1 MSLTNPAAPRPAA
14 PPFPDPRRWKAL
26 AFVGLA
32 QLMVVLDGT
41 VVNIALPS
49 AQHDLGFS
57 DADRQWV
64 VTAYALP
71 FGALLLFGGR
81 LADRLGRKR
90 TFQIGVVGF
99 ALASA
104 LGGASASTAM
114 LLGARALQGCFGAM
128 LAPSAL
134 SLVTVMFTAP
144 KERAKAFGIWGSI
157 AGGGAAVGLM
167 LGGLLTQYFSWRWTM
182 FVNVVFAV
190 IAFAGAAVSV
200 REPARHRDHGRLD
213 FLGIALVTGGLGCL
227 VYGLSRAES
236 DGWSARITISLLIAA
251 GAALIL
257 FVVVEAVSKAPLLPL
272 RVVWNRDRGGAYL
285 SLGLAIVG
293 MFGAFLFLT
302 YYLQTVK
309 GMSPIRSGAAF
320 LPMVGGLLVGSTQIS
335 ARLMTRVRPRYLM
348 PPGFLVGSAGMLA
361 LTRIGVD
368 TPYQHWVLPGTI
380 ALGLGM
386 GCAFMP
392 AMNVATGGVDP
403 RDAGVASAMVNT
415 SQQVGGAIGTAL
427 LSTLALSATRTYTAA
442 HSDPNA
448 TSQQAATLHTQAM
461 VHGYVTAFWWAAG
474 LLFAAAVVSF
484 TLISFRVDVPA
495 AVPAVVPA
503 GAQQADSVVPV
514 SDAVPI
520 AVPED
525 AMAAAA
531 DGSQQSYPPQQ
542 WYQAPESDGSQQPA
556 MSGAAFGHSPIGQQA
571 HAPGAFSANPYNGDG
586 VLIHGRVRDRDGAPM
601 PMAVV
606 TAVSPQGRQVGRARS
621 GADGGYQLG
630 VPRVGAYV
638 LIVAAD
644 GREPEASTITARERS
659 VRHDIL
665 LAERGRLAVT
675 VRTTDGVRVGGAT
688 LMLTDTAGNLL
699 TSRRTAEDGTHT
711 FRDLP
716 VGVLTLAVN
725 AAGHRPDAQ
734 SVAVDGHGTTRADV
748 ELHPAVRLIGTV
760 RAWTTDSP
768 LADAR
773 VMLMDGAGNVVAT
786 ADSDP
791 EGSFAFADLDAGEYT
806 LIASGYPPVAS
817 AVRVDGR
824 IDSRHDVQLGFPE

>member
-1 MSLTNPAAPRPAA
+1 MSSTNPATAS
-14 PPFPDPRRWKAL
+14 FVDPRRWKAL

-49 AQHDLGFS
+49 AQRDLGFS

-90 TFQIGVVGF
+90 TFQVGVIGF

-104 LGGASASTAM
+104 LGGASVDTGM

-144 KERAKAFGIWGSI
+144 AERAKAFGIWGSI

-167 LGGLLTQYFSWRWTM
+167 LGGLLTQYLSWRWTM
-182 FVNVVFAV
+182 LVNVVFAI
-190 IAFAGAAVSV
+190 IAFTGAAMTV

-213 FLGIALVTGGLGCL
+213 FLGIFLVTGGLGSL

-236 DGWSARITISLLIAA
+236 DGWNARITISLLIAA
-251 GAALIL
+251 GAALVL
-257 FVVVEAVSKAPLLPL
+257 FVIVEAVSKAPLLPL

-285 SLGLAIVG
+285 SLGLAIIG

-302 YYLQTVK
+302 YYLQAVR

-320 LPMVGGLLVGSTQIS
+320 LPMVGGMLIGATQIS

-348 PPGFLVGSAGMLA
+348 PPGFLLGSAGMLS
-361 LTRIGVD
+361 LTRITVGGSYH
-368 TPYQHWVLPGTI
+368 TWILPGII

-392 AMNVATGGVDP
+392 AMNVATGGVHP

-415 SQQVGGAIGTAL
+415 SQQVGGAVGTAL
-427 LSTLALSATRTYTAA
+427 LSTLALSATRRYTDA
-442 HSDPNA
+442 HPVADP
-448 TSQQAATLHTQAM
+448 TSQQAAMLHTQAQ
-461 VHGYVTAFWWAAG
+461 VHGYITAFWWAAG
-474 LLFAAAVVSF
+474 LMLASAVVSF
-484 TLISFRVDVPA
+484 VMISFRVGVPLVTNTGA
-495 AVPAVVPA
+495 ESVGQATNAELVDAVSPEPTELRLPMHDAVPAMSPQPPTPDFA
-503 GAQQADSVVPV
+503 YG
-514 SDAVPI
+514 
-520 AVPED
+520 
-525 AMAAAA
+525 
-531 DGSQQSYPPQQ
+531 QSTI
-542 WYQAPESDGSQQPA
+542 
-556 MSGAAFGHSPIGQQA
+556 GHQGQGQA
-571 HAPGAFSANPYNGDG
+571 HLPGAYNGDG

-601 PMAVV
+601 PMAVI

-630 VPRVGAYV
+630 VPRVGTYV

-659 VRHDIL
+659 VRHDIA

-675 VRTTDGVRVGGAT
+675 VRATDGTRIGGAT
-688 LMLTDTAGNLL
+688 LMLTNPAGDLL
-699 TSRRTAEDGTHT
+699 TSRRTGEDGTHT

-716 VGVLTLAVN
+716 VGPLTLAVN
-725 AAGHRPDAQ
+725 AIGHRPGAQ
-734 SVAVDGHGTTRADV
+734 SITIDGHGTTRTDL

-760 RAWTTDSP
+760 RAWSTDSP

-791 EGSFAFADLDAGEYT
+791 EGSYAFADLDAGEYT

-817 AVRVDGR
+817 AVRVDAR
-824 IDSRHDVQLGFPE
+824 IDSRHDVQLGYPE

>member
-1 MSLTNPAAPRPAA
+1 
-14 PPFPDPRRWKAL
+14 
-26 AFVGLA
+26 
-32 QLMVVLDGT
+32 MVVLDGT

-49 AQHDLGFS
+49 AQRDLGFS

-90 TFQIGVVGF
+90 TFQIGVIGF

-104 LGGASASTAM
+104 LGGASADTAM

-144 KERAKAFGIWGSI
+144 AERAKAFGIWGSI

-167 LGGLLTQYFSWRWTM
+167 LGGLLTQYLSWRWTM

-190 IAFAGAAVSV
+190 IAFSGAAITV
-200 REPARHRDHGRLD
+200 REPARRHDHGRLD
-213 FLGIALVTGGLGCL
+213 FLGIFLVTGGLGCL

-236 DGWSARITISLLIAA
+236 DGWNARITVSLLIAA
-251 GAALIL
+251 GVALVL
-257 FVVVEAVSKAPLLPL
+257 FVIAEALSKAPLLPL
-272 RVVWNRDRGGAYL
+272 HVVWNRNRGGAYL

-302 YYLQTVK
+302 YYLQSVQ

-320 LPMVGGLLVGSTQIS
+320 LPMVGGMLIGATQIS

-348 PPGFLVGSAGMLA
+348 PPGFVLGSAGMLA
-361 LTRIGVD
+361 LTRITVGGSYH
-368 TPYQHWVLPGTI
+368 TWILPGTI

-415 SQQVGGAIGTAL
+415 SQQVGGAVGTAL
-427 LSTLALSATRTYTAA
+427 LSTLALSATRSYSAK
-442 HSDPNA
+442 HSPDPVA
-448 TSQQAATLHTQAM
+448 TSQQIAMLHTQAQ
-461 VHGYVTAFWWAAG
+461 VHGYITAFWWAAG
-474 LLFAAAVVSF
+474 LMLAAAIVSF
-484 TLISFRVDVPA
+484 ALISFRVGVPMPSVPSVAA
-495 AVPAVVPA
+495 AVPTTA
-503 GAQQADSVVPV
+503 GSEVLAPV
-514 SDAVPI
+514 EQPTEILLPLHDAVP
-520 AVPED
+520 
-525 AMAAAA
+525 
-531 DGSQQSYPPQQ
+531 
-542 WYQAPESDGSQQPA
+542 
-556 MSGAAFGHSPIGQQA
+556 A
-571 HAPGAFSANPYNGDG
+571 HIPSPYNGDG

-601 PMAVV
+601 PLAAI

-638 LIVAAD
+638 LIVAAN
-644 GREPEASTITARERS
+644 GREPEASTITAREHS

-675 VRTTDGVRVGGAT
+675 VHATDGSRIGGAT
-688 LMLTDTAGNLL
+688 LMLTDAAGDLL
-699 TSRRTAEDGTHT
+699 TSRRTGEDGTHT

-716 VGVLTLAVN
+716 TGPLTLAVN
-725 AAGHRPDAQ
+725 AVGHRPAAL
-734 SVAVDGHGTTRADV
+734 SITIEGHGTTRAEL
-748 ELHPAVRLIGTV
+748 ELHPAVRLSGTV
-760 RAWTTDSP
+760 RAWSTDSP

-824 IDSRHDVQLGFPE
+824 IDSRHDVQLGYPE

>member
-1 MSLTNPAAPRPAA
+1 
-14 PPFPDPRRWKAL
+14 
-26 AFVGLA
+26 
-32 QLMVVLDGT
+32 
-41 VVNIALPS
+41 
-49 AQHDLGFS
+49 
-57 DADRQWV
+57 
-64 VTAYALP
+64 
-71 FGALLLFGGR
+71 
-81 LADRLGRKR
+81 
-90 TFQIGVVGF
+90 
-99 ALASA
+99 
-104 LGGASASTAM
+104 M
-114 LLGARALQGCFGAM
+114 LLGARALQGCFGAL

-144 KERAKAFGIWGSI
+144 AERAKAFGIWGSI

-190 IAFAGAAVSV
+190 IAFSGAAITV
-200 REPARHRDHGRLD
+200 REPARRHDHGRLD
-213 FLGIALVTGGLGCL
+213 FLGIFLVTGGLGCL

-236 DGWSARITISLLIAA
+236 DGWNARITISLLTAA
-251 GAALIL
+251 GVALIL
-257 FVVVEAVSKAPLLPL
+257 FVIAEALTKSPLLPL
-272 RVVWNRDRGGAYL
+272 HVVWNRSRGGAYL

-302 YYLQTVK
+302 YYLQAVQ

-320 LPMVGGLLVGSTQIS
+320 LPMVGGMLIGATQIS

-348 PPGFLVGSAGMLA
+348 PPGFVLGSAGMLA
-361 LTRIGVD
+361 LTRITVGGSYH
-368 TPYQHWVLPGTI
+368 TWILPGTI

-415 SQQVGGAIGTAL
+415 SQQVGGAVGTAL
-427 LSTLALSATRTYTAA
+427 LSTLALSATRTY
-442 HSDPNA
+442 SDRHPLDLVA
-448 TSQQAATLHTQAM
+448 TSQEIATLHTQAQ
-461 VHGYVTAFWWAAG
+461 VHGYITAFWWAAG
-474 LLFAAAVVSF
+474 LMFAAAVVSF
-484 TLISFRVDVPA
+484 VLINFRVGVPA
-495 AVPAVVPA
+495 AAIVQKTAESEALAASEPAEFLLPLH
-503 GAQQADSVVPV
+503 
-514 SDAVPI
+514 DAVPTDQLRLQ
-520 AVPED
+520 PQPQPQ
-525 AMAAAA
+525 
-531 DGSQQSYPPQQ
+531 SQSQSFAYDPTHIPF
-542 WYQAPESDGSQQPA
+542 PTPS
-556 MSGAAFGHSPIGQQA
+556 
-571 HAPGAFSANPYNGDG
+571 NGNGNGNALGNGNDDG

-601 PMAVV
+601 PMAAI

-621 GADGGYQLG
+621 SADGGYQLG

-675 VRTTDGVRVGGAT
+675 VRGADGSRTGGAT
-688 LMLTDTAGNLL
+688 LMLTDAAGDLII
-699 TSRRTAEDGTHT
+699 SRRTGEDGTHT

-716 VGVLTLAVN
+716 TGPLTLAVN
-725 AAGHRPDAQ
+725 AVGHRPAAL
-734 SVAVDGHGTTRADV
+734 SITVEGHGTTRAEI
-748 ELHPAVRLIGTV
+748 ELHPAVRLTGTV
-760 RAWTTDSP
+760 RAWSTDSP

-824 IDSRHDVQLGFPE
+824 IDSRHDVQLGYPE

>member
-1 MSLTNPAAPRPAA
+1 MTESTAQPLDRAQIL
-14 PPFPDPRRWKAL
+14 DPRRWRAL
-26 AFVGLA
+26 AFIALA

-41 VVNIALPS
+41 IVNIALPS
-49 AQHDLGFS
+49 AQRDLGIS
-57 DADRQWV
+57 DANRQWV
-64 VTAYALP
+64 VTAYALA
-71 FGALLLFGGR
+71 FGGLLLFGGR
-81 LADRLGRKR
+81 IADRWGRR
-90 TFQIGVVGF
+90 RAFLIGLIGF
-99 ALASA
+99 AGASA
-104 LGGASASTAM
+104 LGGAAVNTSM

-144 KERAKAFGIWGSI
+144 AERAKAFGIWGSI

-167 LGGLLTQYFSWRWTM
+167 LGGLLTQYLSWRWTM

-190 IAFAGAAVSV
+190 IAFTGAAITV
-200 REPARHRDHGRLD
+200 REPRRHHDHGRLD
-213 FLGIALVTGGLGCL
+213 FLGIFLVTGGLGSL

-251 GAALIL
+251 GVALVL
-257 FVVVEAVSKAPLLPL
+257 FVIVEAVTKAPLLPL

-302 YYLQTVK
+302 YYLQAVQ

-320 LPMVGGLLVGSTQIS
+320 LPMVGGMLIGATQIS

-348 PPGFLVGSAGMLA
+348 PPGFLLGSAGMLA
-361 LTRIGVD
+361 LTRISAD
-368 TPYQHWVLPGTI
+368 TPYHTWVLPGTI

-442 HSDPNA
+442 HTDPNA
-448 TSQQAATLHTQAM
+448 GSQQVATLHTQAQ

-474 LLFAAAVVSF
+474 LLLAAAVVSF
-484 TLISFRVDVPA
+484 ILISFRVGQPMTVVQTASEPA
-495 AVPAVVPA
+495 AIPDPTEFLLPLHDAIP
-503 GAQQADSVVPV
+503 VPV
-514 SDAVPI
+514 PEPQPRVAEHAYNHIPI
-520 AVPED
+520 
-525 AMAAAA
+525 
-531 DGSQQSYPPQQ
+531 
-542 WYQAPESDGSQQPA
+542 
-556 MSGAAFGHSPIGQQA
+556 
-571 HAPGAFSANPYNGDG
+571 PYNGDG

-601 PMAVV
+601 PTAVI
-606 TAVSPQGRQVGRARS
+606 TAVSPQGRQVGRASS
-621 GADGGYQLG
+621 GADGGYRLG
-630 VPRVGAYV
+630 VPRTGAYV

-659 VRHDIL
+659 VRHDIQ
-665 LAERGRLAVT
+665 LAERGRLAVA
-675 VRTTDGVRVGGAT
+675 VRATDGTRIGGAT
-688 LMLTDTAGNLL
+688 LMLTDAAGDLV
-699 TSRRTAEDGTHT
+699 TSRRTGEDGTHT

-716 VGVLTLAVN
+716 VGTLTLAVN
-725 AAGHRPDAQ
+725 AVGHRPGAL
-734 SVAVDGHGTTRADV
+734 SIAIDGHGTTRAEV
-748 ELHPAVRLIGTV
+748 ELHPAVRLSGTV
-760 RAWTTDSP
+760 RAWSTDSP

-824 IDSRHDVQLGFPE
+824 IDSRHDVQLGYPE

>member
-1 MSLTNPAAPRPAA
+1 MSSTNPAAPLLA
-14 PPFPDPRRWKAL
+14 DPRRWKAL

-90 TFQIGVVGF
+90 TFQVGVIGF

-104 LGGASASTAM
+104 LGGASVDTGM

-134 SLVTVMFTAP
+134 SLVTVMFTLPA
-144 KERAKAFGIWGSI
+144 ERAKAFGIWGSI

-167 LGGLLTQYFSWRWTM
+167 LGGLLTQYLSWRWTM

-190 IAFAGAAVSV
+190 IAFTGAAITV

-213 FLGIALVTGGLGCL
+213 FLGIVLVTGGLGCL

-236 DGWSARITISLLIAA
+236 DGWSAHITISLLIAA
-251 GAALIL
+251 GVALVL
-257 FVVVEAVSKAPLLPL
+257 FVVVEAVSKVPLLPL
-272 RVVWNRDRGGAYL
+272 HVVWNRDRGGAYL

-302 YYLQTVK
+302 YYLQAVK

-320 LPMVGGLLVGSTQIS
+320 LPMVGGMLIGATQIS

-348 PPGFLVGSAGMLA
+348 PPGFLLGSAGMLA
-361 LTRIGVD
+361 LTRITVD
-368 TPYQHWVLPGTI
+368 GSYPAWVLPGTI

-392 AMNVATGGVDP
+392 AMNVATGGVNP

-415 SQQVGGAIGTAL
+415 SQQVGGAVGTAL
-427 LSTLALSATRTYTAA
+427 LSTLALSATHTYFTA

-448 TSQQAATLHTQAM
+448 TSQQAATLQTQAQ
-461 VHGYVTAFWWAAG
+461 VHGYITAFWWAAG
-474 LLFAAAVVSF
+474 LMLAAAVVSF
-484 TLISFRVDVPA
+484 TLISFRVGGSAP
-495 AVPAVVPA
+495 
-503 GAQQADSVVPV
+503 S
-514 SDAVPI
+514 
-520 AVPED
+520 
-525 AMAAAA
+525 AAAA
-531 DGSQQSYPPQQ
+531 AEPATIVLPMHDATPTAEPQ
-542 WYQAPESDGSQQPA
+542 PQPA
-556 MSGAAFGHSPIGQQA
+556 PQETPVIAYGHSPIGHQG
-571 HAPGAFSANPYNGDG
+571 PMPTVYNGDG
-586 VLIHGRVRDRDGAPM
+586 VLIHGRVRDRDGALM
-601 PMAVV
+601 PMTVI
-606 TAVSPQGRQVGRARS
+606 TAVSPQGQQVGRARS

-630 VPRVGAYV
+630 VPCAGTYV

-675 VRTTDGVRVGGAT
+675 VRGTDGSRIGGAT
-688 LMLTDTAGNLL
+688 LMLTNAAGDLL
-699 TSRRTAEDGTHT
+699 TSRRTGEDGTHT

-716 VGVLTLAVN
+716 VGTLTLAVN
-725 AAGHRPDAQ
+725 AVGHRPGAL
-734 SVAVDGHGTTRADV
+734 SIAVDGHGTTRADV

-760 RAWTTDSP
+760 RAWSTDSP

-791 EGSFAFADLDAGEYT
+791 EGSFIFADLDAGEYT

-824 IDSRHDVQLGFPE
+824 IDSRHDVQLGYPE

>member
-1 MSLTNPAAPRPAA
+1 MSLTNPAAPAV
-14 PPFPDPRRWKAL
+14 DPRRWKAL

-81 LADRLGRKR
+81 LADRLGRRR
-90 TFQIGVVGF
+90 TFQVGVVGF

-104 LGGASASTAM
+104 LGGASANLGM

-134 SLVTVMFTAP
+134 SLVTVMFTKPA
-144 KERAKAFGIWGSI
+144 ERAKAFGIWGSI
-157 AGGGAAVGLM
+157 SGSGAAVGLM
-167 LGGLLTQYFSWRWTM
+167 LGGLLTQYLSWRWTM
-182 FVNVVFAV
+182 FVNVFIAV
-190 IAFAGAAVSV
+190 IAFTGSVITV
-200 REPARHRDHGRLD
+200 REPDRHRDHGRLD
-213 FLGIALVTGGLGCL
+213 FLGIFLVTGGLASL

-236 DGWSARITISLLIAA
+236 DGWSSRVTIGLLAAA
-251 GAALIL
+251 GVALVL
-257 FVVVEAVSKAPLLPL
+257 FVIVEAISKAPLLPL

-285 SLGLAIVG
+285 SLALAIIG

-302 YYLQTVK
+302 YYLQIVR
-309 GMSPIRSGAAF
+309 GMSPVRSGAAF
-320 LPMVGGLLVGSTQIS
+320 LPMVAGMLIGATQIS

-348 PPGFLVGSAGMLA
+348 PPGFLLGSAGMLA
-361 LTRIGVD
+361 LTRI
-368 TPYQHWVLPGTI
+368 TPDSDYRNWVLPGTI

-392 AMNVATGGVDP
+392 AMNVATGGVSP

-415 SQQVGGAIGTAL
+415 SQQVGGAVGTAL
-427 LSTLALSATRTYTAA
+427 LSTMALSATHTYAA
-442 HSDPNA
+442 EHAVAGASA
-448 TSQQAATLHTQAM
+448 QQAATAQTQAM
-461 VHGYVTAFWWAAG
+461 VHGYITAFWWAAC
-474 LLFAAAVVSF
+474 LLLAAAVVSF
-484 TLISFRVDVPA
+484 ALISFRVGQPFA
-495 AVPAVVPA
+495 AATAAPV
-503 GAQQADSVVPV
+503 GTESVFQ
-514 SDAVPI
+514 
-520 AVPED
+520 E
-525 AMAAAA
+525 AAA
-531 DGSQQSYPPQQ
+531 DAVADAEPKEFVLPLHD
-542 WYQAPESDGSQQPA
+542 AIPAAEPEPRPDRA
-556 MSGAAFGHSPIGQQA
+556 NGAFDRAPIGHQT
-571 HAPGAFSANPYNGDG
+571 HTPPPFNGDG
-586 VLIHGRVRDRDGAPM
+586 ILIRGRVRDRDGAPM
-601 PMAVV
+601 AMAVI

-630 VPRVGAYV
+630 VPRTGTYV
-638 LIVAAD
+638 LIVATD
-644 GREPEASTITARERS
+644 GREPEASTIT
-659 VRHDIL
+659 VRDRGVSHDIL
-665 LAERGRLAVT
+665 LAERGRLSVT
-675 VRTTDGVRVGGAT
+675 VRSTDGSRLGGAT
-688 LMLTDTAGNLL
+688 LMLTDTGGNLL
-699 TSRRTAEDGTHT
+699 TSRRTGEDGTHT

-716 VGVLTLAVN
+716 VGALTLAVN
-725 AAGHRPDAQ
+725 AVGHRPGAQ
-734 SVAVDGHGTTRADV
+734 AIAIDSHGTTRAEV

-760 RAWTTDSP
+760 RAWSTDSP

-817 AVRVDGR
+817 AVQVDGR
-824 IDSRHDVQLGFPE
+824 RDSRYDVQLGFPE

>member
-1 MSLTNPAAPRPAA
+1 MSSTNPATPSLA
-14 PPFPDPRRWKAL
+14 DPRRWKAL

-90 TFQIGVVGF
+90 TFQVGVIGF

-104 LGGASASTAM
+104 LGGASVDTGM

-134 SLVTVMFTAP
+134 SLVTVMFTLPA
-144 KERAKAFGIWGSI
+144 ERAKAFGIWGSI

-167 LGGLLTQYFSWRWTM
+167 LGGLLTQYLSWRWTM

-190 IAFAGAAVSV
+190 IAFTGAAITV

-213 FLGIALVTGGLGCL
+213 FLGIFLVTGGLGCL

-236 DGWSARITISLLIAA
+236 DGWSARITISMLIAA
-251 GAALIL
+251 GVALVL
-257 FVVVEAVSKAPLLPL
+257 FVIVEALSKAPLLPL

-302 YYLQTVK
+302 YYLQSVR
-309 GMSPIRSGAAF
+309 GMSPVRSGAAF
-320 LPMVGGLLVGSTQIS
+320 LPMVGGMLIGATQIS

-348 PPGFLVGSAGMLA
+348 PPGFLIGAAGMLA
-361 LTRIGVD
+361 LTRITVGS
-368 TPYQHWVLPGTI
+368 PYHTWVLPGTI

-427 LSTLALSATRTYTAA
+427 LSTLALSATRAYADS
-442 HSDPNA
+442 HPDPA
-448 TSQQAATLHTQAM
+448 LHTQAM
-461 VHGYVTAFWWAAG
+461 VHGYITAFWWAAG
-474 LLFAAAVVSF
+474 LLLAAALVSF
-484 TLISFRVDVPA
+484 TLISFRVGVPA
-495 AVPAVVPA
+495 APAAEPI
-503 GAQQADSVVPV
+503 ADAKPMELLLPLH
-514 SDAVPI
+514 DAVP
-520 AVPED
+520 VP
-525 AMAAAA
+525 
-531 DGSQQSYPPQQ
+531 QSR
-542 WYQAPESDGSQQPA
+542 PEMTQP
-556 MSGAAFGHSPIGQQA
+556 AFGHIPAAS
-571 HAPGAFSANPYNGDG
+571 NGDG
-586 VLIHGRVRDRDGAPM
+586 VLIHGRVRDRDGAAM
-601 PMAVV
+601 PMAVI
-606 TAVSPQGRQVGRARS
+606 TAVSPQGKQVGRARS

-630 VPRVGAYV
+630 VPRAGAYV
-638 LIVAAD
+638 LIIAAD
-644 GREPEASTITARERS
+644 GREPEASTITARERT

-675 VRTTDGVRVGGAT
+675 VRATDGTRIGGAT
-688 LMLTDTAGNLL
+688 LMLTDAAGDLL
-699 TSRRTAEDGTHT
+699 TSRRTGEDGTHT

-716 VGVLTLAVN
+716 VGPLTLAVN
-725 AAGHRPDAQ
+725 AAGHRPGAL
-734 SVAVDGHGTTRADV
+734 SITVDGHGTTRADV

-760 RAWTTDSP
+760 RAWSTDSP

-791 EGSFAFADLDAGEYT
+791 EGSFTFADLDAGEYT

-824 IDSRHDVQLGFPE
+824 VDSRHDVQLGYPE

>member
-1 MSLTNPAAPRPAA
+1 MSLASASPVVTV
-14 PPFPDPRRWKAL
+14 PDPRRWKAL

-90 TFQIGVVGF
+90 TFQIGVIGF

-104 LGGASASTAM
+104 LGAASVDTGM

-134 SLVTVMFTAP
+134 SLVTVMFTEPA
-144 KERAKAFGIWGSI
+144 ERAKAFGVWGSI

-167 LGGLLTQYFSWRWTM
+167 LGGLLTQYLSWRWTLL
-182 FVNVVFAV
+182 VNVFFAV
-190 IAFAGAAVSV
+190 VAAAGAAMTV
-200 REPARHRDHGRLD
+200 REPARRRDHPRLD
-213 FLGIALVTGGLGCL
+213 FLGIALVTGGLGSL

-236 DGWSARITISLLIAA
+236 DGWGARQTVSLLIAA
-251 GAALIL
+251 GAALVL
-257 FVVVEAVSKAPLLPL
+257 FVIVEAVSKAPLLPL

-302 YYLQTVK
+302 YYLQSVL

-320 LPMVGGLLVGSTQIS
+320 LPMVGGMLVGATQIS

-348 PPGFLVGSAGMLA
+348 PPGFLVGAAGMVA
-361 LTRIGVD
+361 LTRITPD
-368 TPYQHWVLPGTI
+368 TPYHTWVLPGTI

-415 SQQVGGAIGTAL
+415 SQQVGGAVGTAL
-427 LSTLALSATRTYTAA
+427 LSTLALSATRRYAEAHAA
-442 HSDPNA
+442 VSDAASGAAAGAAASDPA
-448 TSQQAATLHTQAM
+448 SSGAAVLRTQAQ
-461 VHGYVTAFWWAAG
+461 VHGFITAFWWAAG
-474 LLFAAAVVSF
+474 LLAAAAVVAF
-484 TLISFRVDVPA
+484 VLISFRVRPA
-495 AVPAVVPA
+495 VGDAVLAAADAVPAEEAPQPPAVPL
-503 GAQQADSVVPV
+503 PLH
-514 SDAVPI
+514 DAVPFYDTE
-520 AVPED
+520 AQQGMSVTDLGLAP
-525 AMAAAA
+525 APPLLHQ
-531 DGSQQSYPPQQ
+531 SQ
-542 WYQAPESDGSQQPA
+542 
-556 MSGAAFGHSPIGQQA
+556 GHRIHPTA
-571 HAPGAFSANPYNGDG
+571 PYNGDG
-586 VLIHGRVRDRDGAPM
+586 VLVHGRVRDRDGVPM
-601 PMAVV
+601 PRTVV

-621 GADGGYQLG
+621 GEDGGYQLLL
-630 VPRVGAYV
+630 PRQGSYV

-644 GREPEASTITARERS
+644 GREPEASTVTARERS
-659 VRHDIL
+659 VGHDIV
-665 LAERGRLAVT
+665 LAERGRLTAAV
-675 VRTTDGVRVGGAT
+675 RSADGAPLPGAT
-688 LMLTDTAGNLL
+688 LMLTDPDGELIT
-699 TSRRTAEDGTHT
+699 TRRTAEDGTHT

-716 VGVLTLAVN
+716 LGRLTLAVD
-725 AAGHRPDAQ
+725 APGHRPAALA
-734 SVAVDGHGTTRADV
+734 VTVDGHGTARATV
-748 ELHPAVRLIGTV
+748 ELTPAARLVGTV
-760 RAWTTDSP
+760 RAWSTDSP

-786 ADSDP
+786 ADSDTD
-791 EGSFAFADLDAGEYT
+791 GGYTFADLAAGEYT

-824 IDSRHDVQLGFPE
+824 ADSRYDVLLGYPDR

>member
-1 MSLTNPAAPRPAA
+1 MSSTNPAASSLA
-14 PPFPDPRRWKAL
+14 DPRRWKAL

-90 TFQIGVVGF
+90 TFQVGVIGF

-104 LGGASASTAM
+104 LGGASVDTGM

-134 SLVTVMFTAP
+134 SLVTVMFTLPA
-144 KERAKAFGIWGSI
+144 ERAKAFGIWGSI

-190 IAFAGAAVSV
+190 IAFTGAAITV

-213 FLGIALVTGGLGCL
+213 FLGIVLVTGGLGTL

-251 GAALIL
+251 GVALVL

-302 YYLQTVK
+302 YYLQAVK

-320 LPMVGGLLVGSTQIS
+320 LPMVGGMLIGATQIS

-348 PPGFLVGSAGMLA
+348 PPGFLLGSAGMLA
-361 LTRIGVD
+361 LTRITVD
-368 TPYQHWVLPGTI
+368 GSYHTWVLPGTI

-392 AMNVATGGVDP
+392 AMNVATGGVNP

-415 SQQVGGAIGTAL
+415 SQQVGGAVGTAL
-427 LSTLALSATRTYTAA
+427 LSTLALSATHTYFVA
-442 HSDPNA
+442 HADLNA
-448 TSQQAATLHTQAM
+448 TSQQAATLQTQAQ
-461 VHGYVTAFWWAAG
+461 VHGYITAFWWAAG
-474 LLFAAAVVSF
+474 LMLAAAVVSF
-484 TLISFRVDVPA
+484 TLINFRVGGSTPGAHHEAGSVTPA
-495 AVPAVVPA
+495 SNPA
-503 GAQQADSVVPV
+503 S
-514 SDAVPI
+514 
-520 AVPED
+520 
-525 AMAAAA
+525 AAATA
-531 DGSQQSYPPQQ
+531 SAEPTSIVLPMHDAIPAMEPQ
-542 WYQAPESDGSQQPA
+542 PQPA
-556 MSGAAFGHSPIGQQA
+556 TPETPVFAFGHSPIGHQGPMPTA
-571 HAPGAFSANPYNGDG
+571 YNGDG
-586 VLIHGRVRDRDGAPM
+586 VLIHGRVRDRDGANM
-601 PMAVV
+601 PMTVI
-606 TAVSPQGRQVGRARS
+606 TAVSPQGQQVGRARS
-621 GADGGYQLG
+621 DAEGGYQLG
-630 VPRVGAYV
+630 VPHAGTYV

-644 GREPEASTITARERS
+644 GREPEASTITARERN

-675 VRTTDGVRVGGAT
+675 VRATDGTRIGGAT
-688 LMLTDTAGNLL
+688 LMLTNPAGDLL
-699 TSRRTAEDGTHT
+699 TSRRTGEDGTHT

-716 VGVLTLAVN
+716 IGTLTLAVN
-725 AAGHRPDAQ
+725 ALGHRPGAQ
-734 SVAVDGHGTTRADV
+734 SIAVDGHGTTRADV
-748 ELHPAVRLIGTV
+748 ELHPAVRLVGTV
-760 RAWTTDSP
+760 RAWSTDSP

>member
-1 MSLTNPAAPRPAA
+1 MSSTNPAAPPLV
-14 PPFPDPRRWKAL
+14 DPRRWKAL
-26 AFVGLA
+26 AFIGLA

-90 TFQIGVVGF
+90 TFQVGVIGF

-104 LGGASASTAM
+104 LGGASVDTAM

-144 KERAKAFGIWGSI
+144 AERAKAFGIWGSI

-167 LGGLLTQYFSWRWTM
+167 LGGLLTQYLSWRWTM

-190 IAFAGAAVSV
+190 IAFAGAAITV
-200 REPARHRDHGRLD
+200 REPTRHRDHGRLD
-213 FLGIALVTGGLGCL
+213 FLGIFLVTGGLGSL

-251 GAALIL
+251 GVALIL
-257 FVVVEAVSKAPLLPL
+257 FVIVEAISKAPLLPL

-302 YYLQTVK
+302 YYLQAVQ

-320 LPMVGGLLVGSTQIS
+320 LPMVGGMLIGATQIS

-348 PPGFLVGSAGMLA
+348 PPGFLLGSAGMLA
-361 LTRIGVD
+361 LTRINAD
-368 TPYQHWVLPGTI
+368 SPYHTWVLPGTI

-427 LSTLALSATRTYTAA
+427 LSTLALSATRNYTVA
-442 HSDPNA
+442 HTDPNA
-448 TSQQAATLHTQAM
+448 TSQQVATLHTQAQ
-461 VHGYVTAFWWAAG
+461 VHGYVIAFWWAAG
-474 LLFAAAVVSF
+474 LLLAAAVVSF
-484 TLISFRVDVPA
+484 VLISFRVGQPP
-495 AVPAVVPA
+495 VPAVQTASESVAHTDPTEFLLPLHDAIPVLEPQPKVAEPA
-503 GAQQADSVVPV
+503 YHHI
-514 SDAVPI
+514 PI
-520 AVPED
+520 
-525 AMAAAA
+525 
-531 DGSQQSYPPQQ
+531 
-542 WYQAPESDGSQQPA
+542 
-556 MSGAAFGHSPIGQQA
+556 
-571 HAPGAFSANPYNGDG
+571 PYNGDG
-586 VLIHGRVRDRDGAPM
+586 VLIHGQVRDRDGAPM
-601 PMAVV
+601 PLAVI

-621 GADGGYQLG
+621 SDDGGYQLG
-630 VPRVGAYV
+630 VPRTGAYV

-644 GREPEASTITARERS
+644 GREPEASTITASERS
-659 VRHDIL
+659 VRHDIQ

-675 VRTTDGVRVGGAT
+675 VRATDGSRIGGAT
-688 LMLTDTAGNLL
+688 LMLTDAAGDLV
-699 TSRRTAEDGTHT
+699 TSRRTGEDGAHT

-716 VGVLTLAVN
+716 VGTLTLAVN
-725 AAGHRPDAQ
+725 AVGHRPGAL
-734 SVAVDGHGTTRADV
+734 SIAIDGHGTTRADV

-760 RAWTTDSP
+760 RAWSTDSP
-768 LADAR
+768 LPDAR

-824 IDSRHDVQLGFPE
+824 IDSRHDVQLGYPE

>member
-1 MSLTNPAAPRPAA
+1 MSSTNPAAPRLA
-14 PPFPDPRRWKAL
+14 DPRRWKAL

-90 TFQIGVVGF
+90 TFQVGVIGF

-104 LGGASASTAM
+104 LGGASVDTGM

-134 SLVTVMFTAP
+134 SLVTVMFTLPA
-144 KERAKAFGIWGSI
+144 ERAKAFGIWGSI

-190 IAFAGAAVSV
+190 IAFTGAAITV

-213 FLGIALVTGGLGCL
+213 FLGIVLVTGGLGSL

-251 GAALIL
+251 GIALVL

-302 YYLQTVK
+302 YYLQGVK

-320 LPMVGGLLVGSTQIS
+320 LPMVGGMLIGATQIS

-348 PPGFLVGSAGMLA
+348 PPGFLLGSAGMLA
-361 LTRIGVD
+361 LTRITVD
-368 TPYQHWVLPGTI
+368 SSYGTWVLPGTI

-392 AMNVATGGVDP
+392 AMNVATGGVNP

-415 SQQVGGAIGTAL
+415 SQQVGGAVGTAL
-427 LSTLALSATRTYTAA
+427 LSTLALSATHTYLAA

-448 TSQQAATLHTQAM
+448 TSQQIATLRTQAQ
-461 VHGYVTAFWWAAG
+461 VHGYITAFWWASG
-474 LLFAAAVVSF
+474 LMLAAAVVSF
-484 TLISFRVDVPA
+484 TLISFRVASNAESVA
-495 AVPAVVPA
+495 AAT
-503 GAQQADSVVPV
+503 
-514 SDAVPI
+514 
-520 AVPED
+520 
-525 AMAAAA
+525 AAAA
-531 DGSQQSYPPQQ
+531 EPAHIVLPMHDTTLPLKPLPQPA
-542 WYQAPESDGSQQPA
+542 APETPA
-556 MSGAAFGHSPIGQQA
+556 SPFNHSSINHSPIGHQGPMPTA
-571 HAPGAFSANPYNGDG
+571 YNGDG
-586 VLIHGRVRDRDGAPM
+586 VLIHGRVRDRDGAVM
-601 PMAVV
+601 PMTVI
-606 TAVSPQGRQVGRARS
+606 TAVSPQGQQVGRARS
-621 GADGGYQLG
+621 DAEGGYQLG
-630 VPRVGAYV
+630 VPRAGTYV

-644 GREPEASTITARERS
+644 GREPEASTITAREHT

-675 VRTTDGVRVGGAT
+675 VRATDGAPIGGAT
-688 LMLTDTAGNLL
+688 LMLTNPAGDLL
-699 TSRRTAEDGTHT
+699 TSRRTGEDGAHT

-716 VGVLTLAVN
+716 TGTLTLAVN
-725 AAGHRPDAQ
+725 ALGHRPGAL
-734 SVAVDGHGTTRADV
+734 SITVDGHGTTRADV
-748 ELHPAVRLIGTV
+748 ELHPAVRLVGTV
-760 RAWTTDSP
+760 RAWSTDSP

-791 EGSFAFADLDAGEYT
+791 EGSFAFTDLDAGEYT

>member
-1 MSLTNPAAPRPAA
+1 MSSTNPAAPPLI
-14 PPFPDPRRWKAL
+14 DPRRWKAL
-26 AFVGLA
+26 AFIGLA

-90 TFQIGVVGF
+90 TFQVGVIGF

-104 LGGASASTAM
+104 LGGAAVDTGM

-134 SLVTVMFTAP
+134 SLVAVMFTAP
-144 KERAKAFGIWGSI
+144 AERAKAFGIWGSI

-167 LGGLLTQYFSWRWTM
+167 LGGLLTQYLSWRWTM

-190 IAFAGAAVSV
+190 IAFAGAAITV
-200 REPARHRDHGRLD
+200 REPTRHRDHGRLD
-213 FLGIALVTGGLGCL
+213 FLGIFLVTGGLGSL

-251 GAALIL
+251 GVALVL
-257 FVVVEAVSKAPLLPL
+257 FVIVEAISKAPLLPL

-302 YYLQTVK
+302 YYLQAVQ

-320 LPMVGGLLVGSTQIS
+320 LPMVGGMLIGATQIS

-348 PPGFLVGSAGMLA
+348 PPGFLLGSAGMLA
-361 LTRIGVD
+361 LTRITAD
-368 TPYQHWVLPGTI
+368 SPYHTWVLPGTI

-427 LSTLALSATRTYTAA
+427 LSTLALSATRNYTAA
-442 HSDPNA
+442 HTDPHA
-448 TSQQAATLHTQAM
+448 TSQQVATLHTQAQ

-474 LLFAAAVVSF
+474 LLLAAAVVSF
-484 TLISFRVDVPA
+484 VLISFRVGQPA
-495 AVPAVVPA
+495 PAVQAVQAASTPA
-503 GAQQADSVVPV
+503 TH
-514 SDAVPI
+514 SDPTEFLLPLHDAIP
-520 AVPED
+520 VPE
-525 AMAAAA
+525 
-531 DGSQQSYPPQQ
+531 PQ
-542 WYQAPESDGSQQPA
+542 PRVTEPA
-556 MSGAAFGHSPIGQQA
+556 YNHIPI
-571 HAPGAFSANPYNGDG
+571 PYNGDG

-601 PMAVV
+601 PLAVI

-621 GADGGYQLG
+621 GDDGGYRLG
-630 VPRVGAYV
+630 VPRTGAYV

-659 VRHDIL
+659 VRHDIQ

-675 VRTTDGVRVGGAT
+675 VRATDGSRIGGAT
-688 LMLTDTAGNLL
+688 LMLTDAAGDLV
-699 TSRRTAEDGTHT
+699 TSRRTGEDGTHT

-716 VGVLTLAVN
+716 VGPLTLAVN
-725 AAGHRPDAQ
+725 AIGHRPGAL
-734 SVAVDGHGTTRADV
+734 SIAIDGHGTTRAEV

-760 RAWTTDSP
+760 RAWSTDSP

-824 IDSRHDVQLGFPE
+824 IDSRHDVQLGYPE